1 VTQDKFRSARHPV
14 GYCLSF
20 EAQRHTLRLSLL
32 CVRPYRACPRD
43 LPACGVALPL
53 IAVLVLN
60 AKPLQ
65 MGMLAVG
72 GFFASLYVLYAI
84 SDLRLSPA
92 LLGGV
97 IAVGGAGNVL
107 GAWIAPRL
115 MRRFGAGLTLI
126 GSLLVMGAASLMIPL
141 AHGSVVTATAFLMLA
156 QVGDVC
162 WPVFNVCEPSLRQAI
177 TPGEV
182 LGRVNA
188 AMQMANRGLLPIG
201 SLGAGTLAEM
211 IGVRPTLAVG
221 AAGLLLSSL
230 WLVLSPIRK
239 MRDYNSVTSVL
250 P

>member
-1 VTQDKFRSARHPV
+1 MAILLDA
-14 GYCLSF
+14 LSF
-20 EAQRHTLRLSLL
+20 LASALTVWL
-32 CVRPYRACPRD
+32 VRKPEPQVVPIPRSH
-43 LPACGVALPL
+43 VWEEL
-53 IAVLVLN
+53 IAGIR
-60 AKPLQ
+60 AIAESPIRRAIA
-65 MGMLAVG
+65 GHSATAGFFG

-107 GAWIAPRL
+107 GAGIAPRL
-115 MRRFGAGLTLI
+115 MGRFGPGVTLI
-126 GSLLVMGAASLMIPL
+126 GSLLVMGAANLMIPL

-162 WPVFNVCEPSLRQAI
+162 WPVFNVCELSLRQAI

-221 AAGLLLSSL
+221 AAGLLLSSV